1 MTSFD
6 SRATNMGAAWS
17 IALPVV
23 VANAFIQTL
32 LVVNNPSPPLT
43 WWIWPQALISFG
55 AIVAFIA
62 IVVIALQLGSTGE
75 CSWRA
80 TLVKARSRF
89 VPLFVYAAGLTIA
102 AVIGLALWIVPG
114 LIVLAMSPYLLIA
127 VADDVQHPIRSNFR
141 AIRAGLGRWILLLL
155 VTCVLAGIPW
165 LGSALAA
172 FFWPGAIGTFLTWL
186 AFGLAGTV
194 LLQLWSRSWRET
206 MSATESAVTS
216 IAR

>member
-1 MTSFD
+1 MTSSG

-23 VANAFIQTL
+23 ISNAIFQTL

-62 IVVIALQLGSTGE
+62 IVLMALRLGSTGE

-80 TLVKARSRF
+80 TLVKVRSRF
-89 VPLFVYAAGLTIA
+89 LPLFVYAAGLTIA

-114 LIVLAMSPYLLIA
+114 LIVLAMSTYLLIA
-127 VADDVQHPIRSNFR
+127 VADDVQHPIRSNFH
-141 AIRAGLGRWILLLL
+141 AIRAGLGRWILMLL

-172 FFWPGAIGTFLTWL
+172 FFWPGAIGIFLTWL

-194 LLQLWSRSWRET
+194 LLQLWCRSWRKT
-206 MSATESAVTS
+206 MSATDTAVTS
-216 IAR
+216 IAL